1 MAMAGCGLSSQSTV
15 RGAESSNGPLDS
27 TVAIS
32 TVGTAPPACDFP
44 PNEVK
49 DYLLERLHSFTIVMA
64 PADCVLEVLAV
75 DVPDDVKAWLAS
87 RPFLYVLCLK
97 TSSPGRS
104 GIAPEGIGAST
115 V

>member
-15 RGAESSNGPLDS
+15 RGAESSNGPPLDS

-87 RPFLYVLCLK
+87 RPFPVRLV
-97 TSSPGRS
+97 SQNVVPG
-104 GIAPEGIGAST
+104 
-115 V
+115 